1 MSNEKE
7 LKELRNLLEKNGICY
22 TDDIFNRL
30 TEIASKIEFDDL
42 FNIFEE
48 LNMFEFIGDTLR
60 KWGNGDHI
68 ADTYTYNL
76 LFKTANINYEK
87 LYHKSKELFDKYSH
101 LEDPDVGEYHFMT
114 YNDSLKYGRPIYIL
128 GEHEQVLG
136 IEMLYHLYDHE
147 CLENVIRFNSN
158 KSKREATICRIFKE
172 DDKIV
177 YWFFAEDEL
186 LDYFRSGKY

>member
-1 MSNEKE
+1 MSNKKE
-7 LKELRNLLEKNGICY
+7 LKELRDLLEKNGIYY

-48 LNMFEFIGDTLR
+48 LNMFEFIGDTIL
-60 KWGNGDHI
+60 GSGGHI

-76 LFKTANINYEK
+76 LFKTSNINYEK
-87 LYHKSKELFDKYSH
+87 LYHKSKELFDEYSR
-101 LEDPDVGEYHFMT
+101 LEDPDVGKYHFMT
-114 YNDSLKYGRPIYIL
+114 SDDSLKYERPIYIL

-136 IEMLYHLYDHE
+136 IEMIYYLFYNHE

-158 KSKREATICRIFKE
+158 KSKRKATICRIFKE
-172 DDKIV
+172 DDKMV
-177 YWFFAEDEL
+177 YWFFTEDEL